1 MALVLSAVALEKKPI
16 PQPQWGAHF
25 AQRLDYLAT
34 LPIYRGHNVRGCTL
48 VEFYIERQ
56 GRQSSLHP
64 LNCF

>member
-48 VEFYIERQ
+48 LELIKQITVKM
-56 GRQSSLHP
+56 SL
-64 LNCF
+64 